1 MYAGTVLITKDS
13 DSETA
18 VTTKYAQEGMR
29 GNFQK

>member
-1 MYAGTVLITKDS
+1 MYAGTLLITKES

-18 VTTKYAQEGMR
+18 VTIKDAQEGMR